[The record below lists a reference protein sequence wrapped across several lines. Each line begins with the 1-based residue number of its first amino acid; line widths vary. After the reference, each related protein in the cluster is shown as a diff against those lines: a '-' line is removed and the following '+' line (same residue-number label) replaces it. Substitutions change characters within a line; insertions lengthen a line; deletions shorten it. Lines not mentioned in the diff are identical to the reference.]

1 MKRTLFWKS
10 VFIVVVILLCLVA
23 ITGIPNGFG
32 WQAWKKSIIGNVH
45 LGLDLQGGTYLI
57 LNVNVDDA
65 VRAETSQAMQR
76 LQADLTSKG
85 IAYGSII
92 QPDPKNHPELISVK
106 GVAATRGGDFNAAV
120 QTDLGSNYSM
130 QEIGSGNYDLS
141 LSSSA
146 ANGIRQHALTQSI
159 ETISNRVNQLGVT
172 EPTVQAHGLGAYQ
185 ILVQL
190 PGITDAD
197 RVKQVMQETAQLQF
211 RLGKAGPFP
220 SEAAARAQYGG
231 ILPEDSEILPGKN
244 IGGGSAST
252 TAGSSDWYVLS
263 RSAVVS
269 GSDLRDAQPQ
279 TSNNGQLEVNFTLTR
294 DAGQRFGN
302 FTAANIGKPLA
313 IVLDNRVQEYATIDN
328 RIDDQGV
335 ITGSFTPQQAS
346 DLGLVLRSGA
356 LPASISYAQDE
367 EVGPSLGADSIREGI
382 GAAIAGFLLVAGFML
397 FYYHGAGI
405 NAVLALVL
413 NLVIL
418 MAFMSL
424 ASATLTLPGIAGII
438 LTIGM
443 AVDSNVLIFERI
455 REEMRHGKS
464 VPASVE
470 IGFRQA
476 FITILDTHVTT
487 VVSAVFLFL
496 FGTGPIKGFALTLTV
511 GLIAN
516 LFTAVFISRV
526 IFDYVLMR
534 QQGVRGARLSIG

>member
-1 MKRTLFWKS
+1 MKRNLLWKS
-10 VFIVVVILLCLVA
+10 VFIVVVILLCLLA
-23 ITGIPNGFG
+23 ITGIPNGLG
-32 WQAWKKSIIGNVH
+32 WQSWKESIIGNIH
-45 LGLDLQGGTYLI
+45 LGLDLQGGTHLI
-57 LNVNVDDA
+57 LQVNADDA
-65 VRAETSQAMQR
+65 VRAETSQSMQR

-85 IAYGSII
+85 IAYTSIT
-92 QPDPKNHPELISVK
+92 QPDPQKQPQLISVK
-106 GVAATRGGDFNAAV
+106 GIPATRGGDFAAAV
-120 QTDLGSNYSM
+120 QNDLGSNYTE
-130 QEIGSGNYDLS
+130 QQIGNGNYDLT
-141 LSSSA
+141 LTNA
-146 ANGIRQHALTQSI
+146 EANSIRQHALTQSI
-159 ETISNRVNQLGVT
+159 ETIGNRINQLGVT

-190 PGITDAD
+190 PGISDAD
-197 RVKQVMQETAQLQF
+197 RVKQVMQETGQLQF
-211 RLGKAGPFP
+211 RLGKAGPFS

-244 IGGGSAST
+244 IGGGTAAS
-252 TAGSSDWYVLS
+252 GSEWYVLS

-269 GSDLRDAQPQ
+269 GNDLRDAQPQ
-279 TSNNGQLEVNFTLTR
+279 TDNNGQMQVSFTLTR

-302 FTAANIGKPLA
+302 FTATNVGKPLA
-313 IVLDNRVQEYATIDN
+313 IVLDNQVQEYATIQS
-328 RIDDQGV
+328 RIDDQGR
-335 ITGSFTPQQAS
+335 ITGQFTPQQAS
-346 DLGLVLRSGA
+346 DLALVLRSGA
-356 LPASISYAQDE
+356 LPASITYLEQQV
-367 EVGPSLGADSIREGI
+367 VGPSLGADSIREGI
-382 GAAIAGFLLVAGFML
+382 TAAIVGFLLVAGFML

-418 MAFMSL
+418 MAYMSL
-424 ASATLTLPGIAGII
+424 VSATLTLPGIAGII

-487 VVSAVFLFL
+487 VVSAIFLFL
-496 FGTGPIKGFALTLTV
+496 FGTGPIKGFAVTLTA

-526 IFDYVLMR
+526 IFDYVLLR
-534 QQGVRGARLSIG
+534 QQGVRGAKLSIG

>member
-1 MKRTLFWKS
+1 MKRTLFYKS
-10 VFIVVVILLCLVA
+10 IFIVTVILVCLLA
-23 ITGIPNGFG
+23 ITGIPKGLG
-32 WQAWKKSIIGNVH
+32 WQAWKASIVGNVH
-45 LGLDLQGGTYLI
+45 LGLDLQGGTHLI
-57 LNVNVDDA
+57 LQVHADEA
-65 VRAETSQAMQR
+65 VAADTAQAMQR
-76 LQADLTSKG
+76 LQADLSSKG
-85 IAYGSII
+85 IGFSSIH
-92 QPDPKNHPELISVK
+92 QPDPKSHPELIAVQ
-106 GVAATRGGDFNAAV
+106 GVPPARVGDFRTAV
-120 QTDLGSNYSM
+120 QTDLGPNYDIQAVS
-130 QEIGSGNYDLS
+130 SGNFNLS
-141 LSSSA
+141 MNAATVSA
-146 ANGIRQHALTQSI
+146 TEQRALTQSI
-159 ETISNRVNQLGVT
+159 ETIGNRINQLGVT

-190 PGITDAD
+190 PGITDSD

-231 ILPEDSEILPGKN
+231 VLPEDSEILPGKN
-244 IGGGSAST
+244 IGGPAAATSG
-252 TAGSSDWYVLS
+252 SDWYVVS

-269 GSDLRDAQPQ
+269 GSDLRDAQPAAD
-279 TSNNGQLEVNFTLTR
+279 NNGQMEVSFTLTR

-302 FTAANIGKPLA
+302 FTAANVAKPLA
-313 IVLDNRVQEYATIDN
+313 IVLDNQVQEYANIET
-328 RIDDQGV
+328 RIEDQGR
-335 ITGSFTPQQAS
+335 ITGSFSRQQAS
-346 DLGLVLRSGA
+346 DLALILRSGA
-356 LPASISYAQDE
+356 LPASLSYLQE
-367 EVGPSLGADSIREGI
+367 QEVGPSLGADSIHSGI
-382 GAAIAGFLLVAGFML
+382 LAALTGFLLVAGFML

-418 MAFMSL
+418 MAYMS
-424 ASATLTLPGIAGII
+424 AVSATLTLPGIAGII

-487 VVSAVFLFL
+487 VVSAIFLFL
-496 FGTGPIKGFALTLTV
+496 FGTGPIKGFAVTLTA

-526 IFDYVLMR
+526 IFDYVLLR